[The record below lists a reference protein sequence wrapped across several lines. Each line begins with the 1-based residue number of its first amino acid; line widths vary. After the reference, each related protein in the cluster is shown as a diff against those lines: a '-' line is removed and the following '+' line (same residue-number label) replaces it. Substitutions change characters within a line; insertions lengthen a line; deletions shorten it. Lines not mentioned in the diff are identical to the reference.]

1 MLENIDD
8 FTWLNQHSAK
18 TEGFNSEFLK
28 LDKERLNRIN
38 KVDNK
43 YMQDFDKKTE
53 QKYQYDEFVDLQNAQ
68 ETARAEG
75 TDGYIDEGKD
85 IIDKITDDAK
95 ATLDSAVQEA
105 EDTLTK
111 AGDELVESV
120 KEHTNEAV
128 NEAVDSMR
136 DEAEKGMKSL
146 KLMLSNFFKDFFK

>member
-1 MLENIDD
+1 MP
-8 FTWLNQHSAK
+8 S
-18 TEGFNSEFLK
+18 
-28 LDKERLNRIN
+28 
-38 KVDNK
+38 
-43 YMQDFDKKTE
+43 
-53 QKYQYDEFVDLQNAQ
+53 Q
-68 ETARAEG
+68 ETQKAEAEG
-75 TDGYIDEGKD
+75 TDGYINETTD

-120 KEHTNEAV
+120 KEHTSEAV
-128 NEAVDSMR
+128 NEAVDSMK